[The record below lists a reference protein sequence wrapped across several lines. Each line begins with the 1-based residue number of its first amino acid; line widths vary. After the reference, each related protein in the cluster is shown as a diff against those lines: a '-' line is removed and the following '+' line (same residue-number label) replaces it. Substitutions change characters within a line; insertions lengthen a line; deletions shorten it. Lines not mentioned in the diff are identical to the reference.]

1 MRMTQVQAECHVCPV
16 RSYVL
21 QRDGAVCVICLG
33 AGCMMWRWAEPASY
47 FTGQPPV
54 DPDPATRRG
63 YCGLAGK
70 PEVA

>member
-16 RSYVL
+16 RSYVH

-33 AGCMMWRWAEPASY
+33 AGCMMWRWAEPRIEPSEHECM
-47 FTGQPPV
+47 PKPE
-54 DPDPATRRG
+54 DRRG